1 MGDVTI
7 CMTIPDEDGH
17 CWVFIDPAQPDLAF
31 NRRFAARVQVTDY
44 ALGLA
49 KTTGWPIEDAA
60 GSCPA
65 VPQIVSLSPEQIRA
79 NEAMWRMSAV
89 AQQGGHVDG
98 RDPSLLAVGA
108 RLLADISVA
117 DGRVM
122 TTDDR
127 MMLIE
132 IGAAML
138 NKATAEM
145 GVATVDDVLA
155 STLHA

>member
-7 CMTIPDEDGH
+7 CMTIPAEDGR

-31 NRRFAARVQVTDY
+31 NREFDDQVQATDY

-60 GSCPA
+60 GKCPA
-65 VPQIVSLSPEQIRA
+65 VPQPVSLSAEKIRA
-79 NEAMWRMSAV
+79 NEAMWRMSAI
-89 AQQGGHVDG
+89 AQMSCHIDWH
-98 RDPSLLAVGA
+98 DPSVLAVGA
-108 RLLADISVA
+108 RLLADLSVG

-122 TTDDR
+122 TSEDR
-127 MMLIE
+127 TMLIE
-132 IGAAML
+132 VGAAML
-138 NKATAEM
+138 NRAAEDM
-145 GVATVDDVLA
+145 GLSSVDDVLA